1 MVDAR
6 AEEPVARV
14 VRRALRARLQV
25 VERLLP
31 RAAFESDRDVEY
43 VHQLRVA
50 TRRVMAILSLCE
62 DALPRKRARWFRR
75 KLRRMRRAAGAA
87 RNWDV
92 MLERLAAYARTLEP
106 YQQGLL
112 QEWARSRRQQSQSD
126 LERLGR
132 KLPPRRLRGKR
143 AALVRRVRW
152 RGPRPAPSFGALAR
166 SALSRAYQRFCAAA
180 AVDTTQLE
188 ALHALRIR
196 CKQLRYALEVFGAAA
211 DIAVRERAYPLV
223 QKLQDRLGELNDYAM
238 SCELLAPELEAPCG
252 SELSAV
258 LRAFLAA
265 QQSGLAEAQAGFEAW
280 WSGDAAQLLRE
291 ALAPLANE
299 VTVKS

>member
-50 TRRVMAILSLCE
+50 TRRAMAIISLCG
-62 DALPRKRARWFRR
+62 DALPRKRGRWFRR
-75 KLRRMRRAAGAA
+75 KLRRIRRAAGAA

-106 YQQGLL
+106 YQQGVVL
-112 QEWARSRRQQSQSD
+112 EWARSRRQQSQSE

-132 KLPPRRLRGKR
+132 KLPPRRLRNKR
-143 AALVRRVRW
+143 AALLRRVRW
-152 RGPRPAPSFGALAR
+152 RGARPAPRFGTLARNALAR
-166 SALSRAYQRFCAAA
+166 AYERFCAAA
-180 AVDTTQLE
+180 VIDRTRLE

-211 DIAVRERAYPLV
+211 DLVVRERAYPLV
-223 QKLQDRLGELNDYAM
+223 QQLQDRLGELNDYATA
-238 SCELLAPELEAPCG
+238 CELLSPELDAPCG
-252 SELSAV
+252 SELAAV
-258 LRAFLAA
+258 LRLFLAE
-265 QQSGLAEAQAGFEAW
+265 QQRGLAEAQASFDAW
-280 WSGDAAQLLRE
+280 WSSQAAQLLRE
-291 ALAPLANE
+291 ALAPLAYE